1 MAISIPHGKDAVDL
15 AHYRDSLAATAS
27 PAKGAKPEPL
37 YDTVF
42 DRTYGVFWTYLKST
56 SPPRFTPTLLSVLR
70 QSQLDFEARVRQE
83 LAVKHK
89 HRVRYHVFVSRIPGI
104 FSLGGDLEFFRQA
117 IAAQDRQAL
126 SAYARDCI
134 DLVYAYAVN
143 YKLPV
148 TTISLVQGTALGGG
162 FEAALAANV
171 VVAER
176 QCEMGFPETMFN
188 MFPGMGAYQLLTRR
202 LTPVEA
208 ERFIL
213 SGRVYRAEELYE
225 MNLVDVLA
233 DEGRGEEA
241 VSNYIRR
248 HQRRAHGSQGLR
260 RAIQATSPIRYEDL
274 RETIGIW
281 LDTALN
287 LDPTDL
293 KHLDYLIRAQ
303 DQKNR

>member
-1 MAISIPHGKDAVDL
+1 MAISISGGKDAINL

-27 PAKGAKPEPL
+27 PAKGAKPKRF

-42 DRTYGVFWTYLKST
+42 DQSYGVFWTYLKPT
-56 SPPRFTPTLLSVLR
+56 SPTSFTPALLSVLR

-83 LAVKHK
+83 LAVKHR

-104 FSLGGDLEFFRQA
+104 FSLGGDLEFFREA
-117 IAAQDRQAL
+117 IVARDRDAL
-126 SAYARDCI
+126 STYARDCI

-176 QCEMGFPETMFN
+176 QCEMGFPEPMFN

-202 LTPVEA
+202 LTPLEA

-225 MNLVDVLA
+225 MNLIDVLA

-248 HQRRAHGSQGLR
+248 HQKRAHGSQGLR

-274 RETIGIW
+274 RETVDIW
-281 LDTALN
+281 VDTALN
-287 LDPTDL
+287 LDPADL

-303 DQKNR
+303 KQKDR

>member
-1 MAISIPHGKDAVDL
+1 MAISISRGKDAISL
-15 AHYRDSLAATAS
+15 AHYRESLAATAS
-27 PAKGAKPEPL
+27 PAKGAKPERF

-42 DRTYGVFWTYLKST
+42 DRTYGVFWSYLKPT
-56 SPPRFTPTLLSVLR
+56 SPARFTPALLSALR
-70 QSQLDFEARVRQE
+70 QSQLDLEARVRQE
-83 LAVKHK
+83 LAVKQK
-89 HRVRYHVFVSRIPGI
+89 NRVRYQVFASRVPGV
-104 FSLGGDLEFFRQA
+104 FSLGGDLEFFREA
-117 IAAQDRQAL
+117 ITALDHEAL

-134 DLVYAYAVN
+134 DLVYTYAVN

-202 LTPVEA
+202 LIPVEA

-225 MNLVDVLA
+225 MNLIDVLA

-248 HQRRAHGSQGLR
+248 HQKRAHGSQGLR
-260 RAIQATSPIRYEDL
+260 RAIQATSPICYEDL
-274 RETIGIW
+274 CETVDIW
-281 LDTALN
+281 VDTALS
-287 LDPTDL
+287 LDSLDL

-303 DQKNR
+303 NQMHR

>member
-1 MAISIPHGKDAVDL
+1 MAISISRGKDAISL
-15 AHYRDSLAATAS
+15 AHYRDALAATAS
-27 PAKGAKPEPL
+27 PAKGAEPERF

-42 DRTYGVFWTYLKST
+42 DRTYGVFWAYLKST
-56 SPPRFTPTLLSVLR
+56 SPARFTPALLSALR
-70 QSQLDFEARVRQE
+70 QSQLDLEARVRQE
-83 LAVKHK
+83 LVVKHK
-89 HRVRYHVFVSRIPGI
+89 HRVRYQVFASRVPGV
-104 FSLGGDLEFFRQA
+104 FNLGGDLEFFREA
-117 IAAQDRQAL
+117 ITARDREAL
-126 SAYARDCI
+126 TAYARDCI

-225 MNLVDVLA
+225 MNLIDVLA

-248 HQRRAHGSQGLR
+248 HQKRAHGSQGLR

-274 RETIGIW
+274 CETVDIW
-281 LDTALN
+281 VDTALN
-287 LDPTDL
+287 LDAADL

-303 DQKNR
+303 NQKHG

>member
-1 MAISIPHGKDAVDL
+1 MATSISRGKDTVNL
-15 AHYRDSLAATAS
+15 ATYRESRSATRSSATM
-27 PAKGAKPEPL
+27 PKTEGFF
-37 YDTVF
+37 DTIF
-42 DRTYGVFWTYLKST
+42 DKTYGVFWAYLKAT
-56 SPPRFTPTLLSVLR
+56 SPARFTPKLLSALR
-70 QSQLDFEARVRQE
+70 QSQLDIEARVRQE
-83 LAVKHK
+83 LAVKQK
-89 HRVRYHVFVSRIPGI
+89 NRVRYQVFASRVPGV
-104 FSLGGDLEFFRQA
+104 FSLGGDLEFFREA
-117 IAAQDRQAL
+117 ITASDRKGL

-134 DLVYAYAVN
+134 DLVYSYAVN

-225 MNLVDVLA
+225 MKLVDVLA

-248 HQRRAHGSQGLR
+248 HQKRAHGSQGLR

-274 RETIGIW
+274 RETVDIW
-281 LDTALN
+281 VDTALN
-287 LDPTDL
+287 LDTSDL

-303 DQKNR
+303 NQKAR